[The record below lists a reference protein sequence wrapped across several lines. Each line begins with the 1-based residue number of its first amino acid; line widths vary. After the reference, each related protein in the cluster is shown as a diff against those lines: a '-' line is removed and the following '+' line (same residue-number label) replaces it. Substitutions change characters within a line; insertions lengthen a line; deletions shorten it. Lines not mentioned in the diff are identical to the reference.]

1 MRTRD
6 KLGLSIPP
14 LMVRLV
20 LALTFLWAG
29 LGKIMAEAP
38 VSGADAVILAE
49 LGVIEPGN
57 ATPIPP
63 ADELLDTE
71 PATDATADTPETE
84 APADAEPN
92 PTADPQ
98 ANPPAAEPDADPAP
112 TPAEPLPDPETTS
125 AQALTNQTGHFLPV
139 AYRQVTYS
147 PADFAEPTMVK
158 RLYPGVVVRLV
169 NAAEPGLDPQTSE
182 PIKPIAPAWAAE
194 KQVVLALGW
203 AAPLTEAIAGAL
215 LLVGLFTRLS
225 AFSLVG
231 VMVTAIWLDT
241 IGPAWQAGEV
251 VLGFIPNHDPFSFDW
266 VKPLWQL
273 LVLAST
279 AGLMFSGAG
288 ALSLDRLLFRGKSAS
303 GSES

>member
-6 KLGLSIPP
+6 RLGLSIPP
-14 LMVRLV
+14 LLLRVV

-38 VSGADAVILAE
+38 VSGVDAVILAE

-63 ADELLDTE
+63 ADQLE
-71 PATDATADTPETE
+71 PEAATPETPTPA
-84 APADAEPN
+84 APVPEPIREPDAEPEN
-92 PTADPQ
+92 AS
-98 ANPPAAEPDADPAP
+98 EPDADPA
-112 TPAEPLPDPETTS
+112 EPLADPESTT
-125 AQALTNQTGHFLPV
+125 AQALAEHAGLFLPV
-139 AYRQVTYS
+139 AYRQVTFS
-147 PADFAEPTMVK
+147 PADFTEPVMVK
-158 RLYPGVVVRLV
+158 RLYPGVVTRLV
-169 NAAEPGLDPQTSE
+169 KAAEPGLDPQTSE

-215 LLVGLFTRLS
+215 LLFGLLTRIS
-225 AFSLVG
+225 AVSLVG

-251 VLGFIPNHDPFSFDW
+251 VLGFIPNHDVFSFDW

-273 LVLAST
+273 LVLAAT

-288 ALSLDRLLFRGKSAS
+288 ALSLDRLFFGRKTAPSS
-303 GSES
+303 DS